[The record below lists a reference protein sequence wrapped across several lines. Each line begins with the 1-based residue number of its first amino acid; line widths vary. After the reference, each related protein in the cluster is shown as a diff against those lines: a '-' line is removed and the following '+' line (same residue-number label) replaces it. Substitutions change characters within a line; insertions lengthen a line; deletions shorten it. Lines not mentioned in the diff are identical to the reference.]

1 MGLFS
6 KKTGPTVL
14 VCEGSADTLTAV
26 CKTLKKEKFDIVGK
40 TSSGKEGLEK
50 WIWLRPQITL
60 IGVPLSSELGG
71 VDLLREIRKN
81 DPHAVV
87 LFMGKFMATDA
98 GRDMVREVIAAGASD
113 ILAKTNLSEVPS
125 EILIKKM
132 RTLSS
137 VLS

>member
-1 MGLFS
+1 M
-6 KKTGPTVL
+6 
-14 VCEGSADTLTAV
+14 
-26 CKTLKKEKFDIVGK
+26 
-40 TSSGKEGLEK
+40 
-50 WIWLRPQITL
+50 
-60 IGVPLSSELGG
+60 PLSSELGG